1 MEDIAVTVWQTT
13 LDGMP
18 LKVTEWVNNKGD
30 VVQMVIDS
38 GAGKIE
44 GASPPRLPDSKFVRG
59 RECSDKDDHVCVRA
73 RAHVGV

>member
-1 MEDIAVTVWQTT
+1 MSSKLERQDTLQRPEMEDIPVSVWHTT

-18 LKVTEWVNNKGD
+18 LKVTEWVNDKGD

-44 GASPPRLPDSKFVRG
+44 GRSPSCLIQFFFV
-59 RECSDKDDHVCVRA
+59 EAKM
-73 RAHVGV
+73 